1 MKKLIIIVLLL
12 VSLTS
17 FSQSIWRNSELE
29 KVVFDEINIH
39 RQSVGSDVV
48 VWDNNNRTALPYSE
62 LLTSKIDE
70 KNNQRLVHCACQP
83 GSEIL
88 IAVPAVNYDNSPKPN
103 KEIAEMMVYYWNR
116 SYAHKAAMEH
126 NVVVRAF
133 VAIQMYVDDKGMT
146 YALAVVQ
153 FRYPIQYY
161 LDEGFGKDGENQ
173 DFFKP
178 SSLEVNKHN
187 RLKHPWVW
195 DLRED

>member
-1 MKKLIIIVLLL
+1 MKKILTILLTL

-70 KNNQRLVHCACQP
+70 NNKQKLVHCVCQP

-88 IAVPAVNYDNSPKPN
+88 IDVPAVTYDNVPRPH

-116 SYAHKAAMEH
+116 SPIHKTCMEY
-126 NVVVRAF
+126 NGVVRAF
-133 VAIQMYVDDKGMT
+133 VAIQMYVDDKGVT
-146 YALAVVQ
+146 RALAVVQ
-153 FRYPIQYY
+153 FRQPIQYY
-161 LDEGFGKDGENQ
+161 IDTGYGKDGENQ
-173 DFFKP
+173 DTFTPIHAKTNNQ
-178 SSLEVNKHN
+178 NK
-187 RLKHPWVW
+187 LKNPWVW
-195 DLRED
+195 DLWE

>member
-1 MKKLIIIVLLL
+1 MKKILTILLVL

-70 KNNQRLVHCACQP
+70 NNKQKLVHCACQP

-88 IAVPAVNYDNSPKPN
+88 IDVPAVNYDNTPRPH

-116 SYAHKAAMEH
+116 SPIHKTCMEY
-126 NVVVRAF
+126 NGVVRAF
-133 VAIQMYVDDKGMT
+133 VAIQMYVDDKGVT
-146 YALAVVQ
+146 RALAVVQ

-161 LDEGFGKDGENQ
+161 IDGGYGKDGENQ
-173 DFFKP
+173 DKFTPKGIGP
-178 SSLEVNKHN
+178 NKDN
-187 RLKHPWVW
+187 KLKHPWVW
-195 DLRED
+195 VLWE